1 MKRVSAFVLALA
13 LFATPTL
20 AVAGPSYG
28 ETPLPTKS
36 PTPGVALASDW
47 DGPSLQEI
55 FGETYVQSIVY
66 GDSYYPFGT

>member
-1 MKRVSAFVLALA
+1 MKRIAALTLALA
-13 LFATPTL
+13 LFAAPAL

-28 ETPLPTKS
+28 ETPVPMKSLTPT
-36 PTPGVALASDW
+36 VALASDW

-55 FGETYVQSIVY
+55 FGETYLQSVVY